1 MDIGLIGIGI
11 SICFFVFVRATI
23 ALHVGSKKNKLVYK
37 YNQNIIL
44 SRFYEYPD
52 GKLSYGNAVQEMSE
66 HIISLHKWTFK
77 QFYPNGIDSIKE
89 EQNVY

>member
-1 MDIGLIGIGI
+1 MDIGLIGI

-23 ALHVGSKKNKLVYK
+23 ALHVGLKKSELVYK
-37 YNQNIIL
+37 HNQDIIL
-44 SRFYEYPD
+44 GDFDNYPN
-52 GKLSYGNAVQEMSE
+52 GILSYGNAVQEMSE